1 MESERERKRGGDRK
15 RLSRFSR
22 LCQRKK
28 RTRISGG
35 EKERERGMLAADK
48 TGLSPPLFFS
58 QTWHPRS
65 TVRIK
70 IQAVPFARHANVE
83 RPARCTCTRVLHR
96 CARHPPLLL
105 SQAAGWLVRACLPRD
120 LSLLVI
126 FVAMGLCKNFQRST
140 IFVREILLS
149 MYNLSKKTSS
159 NLNEKMT
166 KILRGKKKK

>member
-105 SQAAGWLVRACLPRD
+105 SQRLA
-120 LSLLVI
+120 
-126 FVAMGLCKNFQRST
+126 GLCVPAPRSFLACHLCSDG
-140 IFVREILLS
+140 FV
-149 MYNLSKKTSS
+149 
-159 NLNEKMT
+159 
-166 KILRGKKKK
+166 